1 MPTSLNATT
10 DPNVTPDAN
19 SPQDASQEKKPLW
32 KRNGF
37 LKELVTNKA
46 MFLMML
52 PPFILIFVNYYLPM
66 FGVIIAFK
74 NFNYADGFLGSPW
87 AGLQNFRFL
96 FMSDKAWLI
105 TRNTIL
111 YNLAFI
117 LLGLI
122 FALLFAL
129 ALNELTNRL
138 AAKFYQSIIFLPY
151 FLSWVVVAYLVLAFL
166 DPNGFYNK
174 TLVNLFNLPQID
186 WYASPQYWPVIL
198 ILVNIWKNV
207 GYGIVIYTA
216 GIAGID
222 QEYYEAAVLDGASK
236 LQQIR
241 YITLPFLVPFMIV
254 TTIISLGNIFRADFG
269 LFYQVPMQQGLLTPA
284 TEVLDTYIY
293 KALIYTGDLG
303 MSSAAGLYQSVVGFF
318 TVLFA
323 NWIVGKVSEENK
335 IF

>member
-1 MPTSLNATT
+1 MPESVNIAPDTNAVMETA
-10 DPNVTPDAN
+10 PN
-19 SPQDASQEKKPLW
+19 KKPLW
-32 KRNGF
+32 KRSKF
-37 LKELVTNKA
+37 LKELSTNKA
-46 MFLMML
+46 LFLMML

-74 NFNYADGFLGSPW
+74 NFNYVDGFLRSPW

-96 FMSDKAWLI
+96 FMSDAAWRI

-117 LLGLI
+117 ALGLI

-138 AAKFYQSIIFLPY
+138 AAKFYQSVIFLPY

-174 TLVNLFNLPQID
+174 TLTKVLHLPTVD
-186 WYASPQYWPVIL
+186 WYASPQYWPF
-198 ILVNIWKNV
+198 ILVFVNLWKNV
-207 GYGIVIYTA
+207 GYGIVIYTS

-222 QEYYEAAVLDGASK
+222 PEYYEAAVLDGASK

-241 YITLPFLVPFMIV
+241 YITIPFLVPFMIV
-254 TTIISLGNIFRADFG
+254 TTIINLGNIFRSDFG
-269 LFYQVPMQQGLLTPA
+269 LFYQVPMQQGLLTPT

-293 KALIYTGDLG
+293 KALIMTGDLG

-323 NWIVGKVSEENK
+323 NWAVSKISPENR